1 MRACRAGFTLIE
13 LLIFVIFVG
22 CIFLGAALLLDGRA
36 AAGWSFL
43 GLGLAPFV
51 FSAVCAFIDGA
62 IAGHRASCDP
72 AGEETCGALHRKG
85 QVCLWAQRT
94 VVGYRAARGLLE
106 IVILEPEG
114 FHCVQA
120 EKPEVQLRMLR
131 MAGVPQAA
139 PAARVIEAILRWG
152 GDDELR
158 GVLFE
163 AGLLSPRFDPDHP
176 TWRPLPQRRAVYARS
191 LALAWEKFT
200 ADRAAVVALA
210 CRLT

>member
-1 MRACRAGFTLIE
+1 MRACRAGLTLIE

-22 CIFLGAALLLDGRA
+22 SIFLGAALLLDGRA

-51 FSAVCAFIDGA
+51 FSAVFAFIDGA

-94 VVGYRAARGLLE
+94 VVGFRATDDALDL
-106 IVILEPEG
+106 VVLEPDG
-114 FHCVQA
+114 FRRVPADFPQA
-120 EKPEVQLRMLR
+120 QHRMLR

-158 GVLFE
+158 GALFE
-163 AGLLSPRFDPDHP
+163 AGLLSPRFDPDDA
-176 TWRPLPQRRAVYARS
+176 TWRPLPQQRAVYARS